1 MQCIDERLKQIQQ
14 YRQLGS
20 YSRGAK
26 TMKKIKEMFGL
37 SGDFSPV
44 EILVGLVSSFI
55 AYCLECQL
63 DCLSPRQIVTSVGIF
78 C

>member
-1 MQCIDERLKQIQQ
+1 MKCVDERLKQIQQ

-26 TMKKIKEMFGL
+26 TMKKIKKMFRL

-44 EILVGLVSSFI
+44 EILVGLVSSFKS
-55 AYCLECQL
+55 YY
-63 DCLSPRQIVTSVGIF
+63 S
-78 C
+78 